1 VENLPVPPSL
11 SSRRRSSA
19 ASQTLA
25 DQFRPL
31 IAIHDTVRD
40 RAPSAVDVDAARKR
54 IRSGRYGFEP
64 AELLQHAGDLTRAFQ
79 RTAAAFER
87 VGAASASQLHAL
99 RSKPHDVSALLLSWV
114 HGDSMPRNPAQRL
127 ARHVAAVVG
136 NAVLSRAAEDVADGF
151 SFAAWKRSHCPC
163 CGGSPDLAL
172 ATDKRRSLICW
183 RCDTVWRTP
192 QLGCLGCGAD
202 SPPTLVRVASPY
214 GYELT
219 ICNSCGRYLKERR
232 GAPAHSLIVE
242 RALTAGLDEAAEQ
255 RGLRV

>member
-1 VENLPVPPSL
+1 MPPSL

-19 ASQTLA
+19 ASKTLA

-31 IAIHDTVRD
+31 VAIHDALRD
-40 RAPSAVDVDAARKR
+40 RAHAAVDVGAARAR
-54 IRSGRYGFEP
+54 IRGGRYGFE
-64 AELLQHAGDLTRAFQ
+64 AETLLQHAGDLTRAFQ
-79 RTAAAFER
+79 RTSAAFER
-87 VGAASASQLHAL
+87 VGVASASQLQAL
-99 RSKPHDVSALLLSWV
+99 RSGSHDVTALMLSWA
-114 HGDSMPRNPAQRL
+114 HGDSLPRNASQRL

-136 NAVLSRAAEDVADGF
+136 NAVLSRAAEDVANGF
-151 SFAAWKRSHCPC
+151 SFASWKRPNCPC

-202 SPPTLVRVASPY
+202 SPPTLVRIASPY
-214 GYELT
+214 GYELA

-232 GAPAHSLIVE
+232 GAPTHSLIVE